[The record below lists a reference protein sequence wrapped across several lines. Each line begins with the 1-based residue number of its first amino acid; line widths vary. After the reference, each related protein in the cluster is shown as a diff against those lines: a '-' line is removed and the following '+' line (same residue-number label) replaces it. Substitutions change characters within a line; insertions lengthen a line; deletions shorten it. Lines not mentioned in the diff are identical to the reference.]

1 MGQKLHLLHHW
12 QHFVGV
18 SGVPHLW
25 SGCCWHLLAMS
36 ACFVLIPLR
45 VVTVEKVKA
54 EIPPWAWV
62 AIAIGSLL
70 VIVVIV
76 LIMRTRYSKSKYS

>member
-1 MGQKLHLLHHW
+1 MGEKLR
-12 QHFVGV
+12 
-18 SGVPHLW
+18 
-25 SGCCWHLLAMS
+25 CYWHLLPMWG
-36 ACFVLIPLR
+36 CFALVPLR

-70 VIVVIV
+70 VIVVTV
-76 LIMRTRYSKSKYS
+76 LIMRTKRPLSQ